1 MDKPTCHFCK
11 STRKW
16 TTWWCYLATCILDL
30 YLLARSTFLTH
41 QSHSSIFLTHQ
52 ACQQRSEK
60 EADVELI
67 PAATESPPWSWAR
80 VLASSW
86 VAKLHSLG
94 MIPLS
99 ESSGGVQL
107 RSSKTV
113 SAIWDELQ
121 IEPLNFTHVDVDDAT
136 FDELAWMQRTRGRS
150 AGRGWSGLGSSPGDH
165 VALIL
170 LQIQWGWVASAG
182 ELGSP
187 ASGQTWR
194 SGSRVGAM
202 ASWHWREDALREIWN
217 RRLRFWERE
226 IGGFVWEREREI

>member
-1 MDKPTCHFCK
+1 
-11 STRKW
+11 
-16 TTWWCYLATCILDL
+16 
-30 YLLARSTFLTH
+30 
-41 QSHSSIFLTHQ
+41 
-52 ACQQRSEK
+52 
-60 EADVELI
+60 
-67 PAATESPPWSWAR
+67 
-80 VLASSW
+80 
-86 VAKLHSLG
+86 

-121 IEPLNFTHVDVDDAT
+121 IEPLNFTPVDVDDAT
-136 FDELAWMQRTRGRS
+136 FDVLAWMQRTRGRS
-150 AGRGWSGLGSSPGDH
+150 AGWGWSGLGSSPGDH

-217 RRLRFWERE
+217 QRLRFR
-226 IGGFVWEREREI
+226 ERERFKIVGVRMCNCFVYFIWKCLHVLAVTHKLPTLTLLAEGQKWLSTPYLNLC